1 MLRLIDCVAYIKS
14 LLSKVYG
21 LTFKKIIKTKQLNQ
35 KLKKN
40 VGGMIFGDKV
50 LLIKQWMT
58 TLHENYPYAL
68 VSMRNYLLRSSGANT
83 GDVVITLDEPLIGP

>member
-35 KLKKN
+35 K
-40 VGGMIFGDKV
+40 
-50 LLIKQWMT
+50 
-58 TLHENYPYAL
+58 
-68 VSMRNYLLRSSGANT
+68 
-83 GDVVITLDEPLIGP
+83 

>member
-1 MLRLIDCVAYIKS
+1 
-14 LLSKVYG
+14 
-21 LTFKKIIKTKQLNQ
+21 
-35 KLKKN
+35 
-40 VGGMIFGDKV
+40 MIFGDKV

-68 VSMRNYLLRSSGANT
+68 VSTRNYLLRSSGANT